1 MQTRKT
7 FMTILPLFVLTVH
20 ILYAFL
26 DISAIGFSSFYVMMI
41 VENKHK

>member
-1 MQTRKT
+1 MN
-7 FMTILPLFVLTVH
+7 ILPLFVLAVH

-26 DISAIGFSSFYVMMI
+26 DFSAIGFSFFYVMMI